1 MLLKNNKM
9 KMNTFIKAHF
19 FICRVS
25 KQLFLMH
32 KRGHIQERSALI
44 MLSTQNYS
52 PFSFSYRI
60 LILL

>member
-25 KQLFLMH
+25 KQFFLH
-32 KRGHIQERSALI
+32 KCGHIQERSALI